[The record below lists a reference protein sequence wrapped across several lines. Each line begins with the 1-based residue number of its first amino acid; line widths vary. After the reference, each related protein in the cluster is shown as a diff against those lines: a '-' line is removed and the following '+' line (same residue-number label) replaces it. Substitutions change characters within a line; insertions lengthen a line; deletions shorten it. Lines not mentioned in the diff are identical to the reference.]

1 MHSSYI
7 NPKSVELKEKSM
19 LGHYFHGLFS
29 PGLHLWWY
37 HCYSFNL
44 PKKKFNLV
52 YAKYNFSH
60 ILFFKSPW
68 YSVITRIGP
77 EKNYL
82 TSCISLWLGLG
93 FGLLWIACNYASNI
107 DWLISFLNQVNLTLY
122 IYMNIYLNWNHT
134 NIANSQFIYSL
145 TIGYCR

>member
-1 MHSSYI
+1 MVYFPLASIYGDTIVIHSI
-7 NPKSVELKEKSM
+7 FL
-19 LGHYFHGLFS
+19 
-29 PGLHLWWY
+29 
-37 HCYSFNL
+37 
-44 PKKKFNLV
+44 KKKFNLV

-93 FGLLWIACNYASNI
+93 FGLL
-107 DWLISFLNQVNLTLY
+107 
-122 IYMNIYLNWNHT
+122 
-134 NIANSQFIYSL
+134 
-145 TIGYCR
+145 